1 MHKIGI
7 YITACGQNLTRD
19 KDVKLAADAQDTI
32 KIRLTASEE
41 WDGML
46 MYARFFHSSADNP
59 IDVRFEGTDATIPHE
74 FLKEGVLS
82 VAIFGELGEKR
93 MTTNRVRF
101 EIVKSIDWD
110 GLPPVEATPA
120 TESLLARMETA
131 ADAAEVAKEKAET
144 AATNAVDAA
153 EKANAAAKYADDAAS
168 GAAEATELAN
178 NAASY
183 ANASAQA
190 ADNAASNIMQ
200 RVEAGEFNGT
210 PFRFSYQVGSVEE
223 LGGITGQQK
232 FDLAI
237 INSSVDDPDNS
248 KFYMWTGEE
257 WHYENDLSGGAGIQG
272 PQGVQGVSLKNVRVV
287 DNTKVEVTQY
297 DPMTEQDRTYIIGD
311 FAAPLS
317 AGIQTYVDSKFQVVD
332 AIPDNPVEGV
342 IYMVRM

>member
-1 MHKIGI
+1 MQKIGI
-7 YITACGQNLTRD
+7 YITACGQNLTSD

-41 WDGML
+41 WDGMR
-46 MYARFFHSSADNP
+46 MYARFFHSSATNP
-59 IDVRFEGTDATIPHE
+59 IDVRFDGVDATIPHE

-82 VAIFGELGEKR
+82 VAVFGELGEMR
-93 MTTNRVRF
+93 MTTNRVSYD
-101 EIVKSIDWD
+101 IVKSVDWD

-120 TESLLARMETA
+120 TESLLARTETA
-131 ADAAEVAKEKAET
+131 ADAAEAATEKAET
-144 AATNAVDAA
+144 AAINAEHAA
-153 EKANAAAKYADDAAS
+153 EKAEIAANSANEKASIAYAASEAANTAAAH
-168 GAAEATELAN
+168 
-178 NAASY
+178 
-183 ANASAQA
+183 ASASAKA

-223 LGGITGQQK
+223 LDGITGQHK

-248 KFYMWTGEE
+248 KFYMWTGSE

-287 DNTKVEVTQY
+287 DTTKVEVTQY

-317 AGIQTYVDSKFQVVD
+317 AGIQAYVDSKFQVVD

-342 IYMVRM
+342 VYMVRM

>member
-1 MHKIGI
+1 MHKILV
-7 YITACGQNLTRD
+7 YITACGQNLTRE
-19 KDVKLAADAQDTI
+19 KVVKLAADAQETI
-32 KIRLTASEE
+32 KIRLTSSDD
-41 WDGML
+41 WNGMR

-59 IDVRFEGTDATIPHE
+59 IDVRFDGVDATIPHE

-82 VAIFGELGEKR
+82 VAIYGELGEMR
-93 MTTNRVRF
+93 MTTNRVSYD
-101 EIVKSIDWD
+101 IVKSVDWD
-110 GLPPVEATPA
+110 GLPPVETLPA

-131 ADAAEVAKEKAET
+131 ADSAEAATGKAET
-144 AATNAVDAA
+144 AAINADEAA
-153 EKANAAAKYADDAAS
+153 GKANSAAKHADDAAC

-200 RVEAGEFNGT
+200 RLEAGEFNGA
-210 PFRFSYQVGSVEE
+210 PFRFSYQVGSVAE
-223 LGGITGQQK
+223 LDGITGQQK

-237 INSSVDDPDNS
+237 INSSVEDPDNS
-248 KFYMWTGEE
+248 KFYMWTGTE

-287 DNTKVEVTQY
+287 DATKVEVTQY
-297 DPMTEQDRTYIIGD
+297 DPMTEQDKTYIIGD
-311 FAAPLS
+311 FADPLS
-317 AGIQTYVDSKFQVVD
+317 AGIQSYVDSKFQVVD

-342 IYMVRM
+342 IYMVRL